1 TDQAFDRQRDD
12 GGRQLALGR
21 GCSLEVSTSRSACQR
36 SWAVCMRSHDAAEVS
51 NTAPSRTAIAGV
63 TGCLSARMSYS
74 VCRDTPSAAAI
85 STLLTVIPGSTIS
98 RRNPPGCVGHRSA
111 LRFGDATIALAP

>member
-1 TDQAFDRQRDD
+1 MVAPVSTKRHAREGGHPRQVICNSARAPPTLAWVPAYAGMTLEQEARAVFEIPGRVRTDQAFDRQRDD

-51 NTAPSRTAIAGV
+51 NTAPSRT
-63 TGCLSARMSYS
+63 
-74 VCRDTPSAAAI
+74 
-85 STLLTVIPGSTIS
+85 
-98 RRNPPGCVGHRSA
+98 
-111 LRFGDATIALAP
+111 